1 MNHLEL
7 TPDNKWTDTFIE
19 LLRSPSK
26 WKGTKGEYDS
36 LKKQGKFLQGE
47 EEAKKEF
54 NYTVQEKGV
63 KDEIIELNKVLYS
76 VEYDGDMTKGYTV
89 VNTQVPFGEIKVHK
103 VWLDRDG
110 KPVEMKFEGDL
121 NKPGKPGK
129 TDPAKPANPADPN
142 KPADPANPAT
152 GGTQDNPNKPANPA
166 DPGNQGTPA
175 NPAAPNQPANPVD
188 PADQADPANP
198 ADPDDPN
205 QPAETDPEAEIRR
218 NRNEIQ
224 AYLTLNDEA
233 MPYRTAVSAAQNW
246 QSKFKKV
253 RLAYKRGD
261 KPYEYGV
268 KEAGENYGMVKFRN
282 KTYTVTYQ
290 GNAKDGFEIINK
302 EYVPPLGKPGI
313 VVEPQEEIHHWVVAK
328 TGETA
333 GAATGASNFAG
344 AYSLILLVLSYIRKR
359 FN

>member
-1 MNHLEL
+1 
-7 TPDNKWTDTFIE
+7 
-19 LLRSPSK
+19 
-26 WKGTKGEYDS
+26 
-36 LKKQGKFLQGE
+36 
-47 EEAKKEF
+47 
-54 NYTVQEKGV
+54 
-63 KDEIIELNKVLYS
+63 
-76 VEYDGDMTKGYTV
+76 MTKGYTV

-121 NKPGKPGK
+121 NKPGKQGK

-142 KPADPANPAT
+142 KPADPADPADPNKPAT
-152 GGTQDNPNKPANPA
+152 GGTQDNQNKPVNPA
-166 DPGNQGTPA
+166 DP
-175 NPAAPNQPANPVD
+175 AAPNKPVDPNQPANPVD
-188 PADQADPANP
+188 PADQENP
-198 ADPDDPN
+198 ADSNDS
-205 QPAETDPEAEIRR
+205 AETDPEAEIRR

-233 MPYRTAVSAAQNW
+233 MPYRTAISAAQNW

-333 GAATGASNFAG
+333 GATAGSASNFAG
-344 AYSLILLVLSYIRKR
+344 AYSLMLLVLSYIRKR